1 MITRHKG
8 ATSLNECI
16 EVCHAGEHSTKYD
29 GHEPCELCPD
39 GSWQNETRKSFC
51 YNCTNSTYTGRR
63 GATDSYECGLCQ
75 VGQYSIGKNMGHEPC
90 EPCPDGSWQNA
101 IGASFCYPCGSG
113 YHTGKEGAINGSECM
128 QCNLGSFYDST
139 KMKCELCPLSQYQ
152 DKRGQRS
159 CKPCPKGYFT
169 TSQGTT
175 TKAECVGCE
184 VFCHMGVECQL
195 NETGGVLCGNCP
207 KGLTGNGENCYPV
220 CNDVYITSYLLNY
233 KSLGKRSIILVST
246 DDTTVVDV
254 TVVGSYTLYNLTS
267 GSPLRLEYPTSAK
280 TVAICTDT
288 DADMTVVGI
297 NSESGS
303 TDAFWIP
310 RLPNTYQRETYMI
323 MTPKVSSALESRAT
337 STISAFYDNTEVEII
352 VGPGADYTISGTVHA
367 SSSQSHFTLNNM
379 EYISIAGNNDLTG
392 AEIQSNKPISV
403 VSGHECARIPQ
414 KVPAC
419 DHVVEQVP
427 PVSKYGRFFI
437 LSAFKRDAPEYI
449 IKILASANNTKLV
462 VICWT
467 KNTSEIL
474 LQAEL
479 NSTKHL
485 SFNLSSS
492 ETCFLNSSSPI
503 LVMQFSA
510 AGTFSR
516 TEKGDPSMT
525 IVPHLGQYFMTGHTR
540 FISPEIRRD
549 REDYQHFAN
558 IYIYYPNGSS
568 FNSPLFD
575 KLDIHSD
582 GIFEEIILAQHLLPT
597 LLQGSIYIYKGSV
610 GQGTHTIKTDG
621 YVSAIVYG
629 YTHWE
634 MYSYTAAD
642 I

>member
-1 MITRHKG
+1 
-8 ATSLNECI
+8 
-16 EVCHAGEHSTKYD
+16 
-29 GHEPCELCPD
+29 
-39 GSWQNETRKSFC
+39 
-51 YNCTNSTYTGRR
+51 
-63 GATDSYECGLCQ
+63 
-75 VGQYSIGKNMGHEPC
+75 
-90 EPCPDGSWQNA
+90 
-101 IGASFCYPCGSG
+101 
-113 YHTGKEGAINGSECM
+113 M

-152 DKRGQRS
+152 DTRGHKS
-159 CKPCPKGYFT
+159 CKPCPKGHFT

-175 TKAECVGCE
+175 TKDECVGCQT
-184 VFCHMGVECQL
+184 FCHRGVECQL

-220 CNDVYITSYLLNY
+220 CNDVYITSYLQNFRAI
-233 KSLGKRSIILVST
+233 GKRSIILIST

-254 TVVGSYTLYNLTS
+254 TAVGSYTLYNLTS
-267 GSPLRLEYPTSAK
+267 GSSLRLEYSTSAK

-288 DADMTVVGI
+288 GADITAVGI
-297 NSESGS
+297 NSESKS
-303 TDAFWIP
+303 IDAFGISK
-310 RLPNTYQRETYMI
+310 LPSTRQVETYML
-323 MTPKVSSALESRAT
+323 MTPKVSSPSEARAT
-337 STISAFYDNTEVEII
+337 STISAFYDNTEVEIN
-352 VGPGADYTISGTVHA
+352 VRPGTNYIISRNGHV
-367 SSSQSHFTLNNM
+367 SSPQSHFTLNSM
-379 EYISIAGNNDLTG
+379 EYIIITGSNDLTG
-392 AEIQSNKPISV
+392 AEVQSNKPISV
-403 VSGHECARIPQ
+403 VSGHECATIPQ

-437 LSAFKRDAPEYI
+437 LSSFKRDAAGDI
-449 IKILASANNTKLV
+449 IKILASVNNTELV
-462 VICWT
+462 MICWT
-467 KNTSEIL
+467 KNTSKIH
-474 LQAEL
+474 LQKVLEL
-479 NSTKHL
+479 NSTKYL
-485 SFNLSSS
+485 SFDLSPSN
-492 ETCFLNSSSPI
+492 TCFLNSSSPI
-503 LVMQFSA
+503 LVMQLSI
-510 AGTFSR
+510 GGSLSSTK
-516 TEKGDPSMT
+516 KGDPSMA
-525 IVPHLGQYFMTGHTR
+525 IVPHLGQFFMTGHTR